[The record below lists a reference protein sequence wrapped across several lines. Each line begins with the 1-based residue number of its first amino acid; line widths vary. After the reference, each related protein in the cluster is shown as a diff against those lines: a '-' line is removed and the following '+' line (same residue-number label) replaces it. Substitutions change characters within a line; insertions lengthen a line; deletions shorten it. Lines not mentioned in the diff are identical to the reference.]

1 MAILPGV
8 LRDLCLYS
16 LLVLAFLGPIEAFLR
31 FRLRQAMHRGV
42 PHPYLAMAD
51 PWVSLVVAL
60 AGAAALILVTAL
72 S

>member
-1 MAILPGV
+1 MNALHGV
-8 LRDLCLYS
+8 LHDLWLYG

-31 FRLRQAMHRGV
+31 FRLRQATHRGD
-42 PHPYLAMAD
+42 PRAYLALAD

-60 AGAAALILVTAL
+60 SGAGTLILVTAL